1 MTSIWYGFIVLL
13 KHFWF
18 CPGKWVIAFLCILV
32 TSATSAGDLSAVNA
46 TTEHNARVIRW
57 AHVYEASHPL
67 HIWAKWVSER
77 FYEQTQ
83 GRYRIVVY
91 PSSTLGKEGAL
102 NQSLSLGTVDIIYTG
117 ISFAAQT
124 YSPLGLSELPYMF
137 NDLAHWQRFVQSD
150 TFRDMSAHYTR
161 LADGNRIVGAT
172 YYGTRHMTANRAIN
186 SIDDI
191 KGLKIRVPGAAVYH
205 ILPLSLG
212 AKPSPIAFSEVYLAL
227 QQGVV
232 DAQENP
238 LPTIA
243 AKKLYEVQTHINLT
257 GHILGSILTITNQSF
272 LDNLS
277 EADRGVLVTLL
288 QKAATNATQD
298 ISEQERELGN
308 WFNEKGIV
316 VHSLDL
322 APFRQAVHSYLSP
335 RLPQQ
340 SQEYYDAIRS
350 L

>member
-1 MTSIWYGFIVLL
+1 ML
-13 KHFWF
+13 KYFQLFRGSWL
-18 CPGKWVIAFLCILV
+18 VIFLCVLV
-32 TSATSAGDLSAVNA
+32 ISTTNVRASSAITV
-46 TTEHNARVIRW
+46 TTENETQVIRW
-57 AHVYEASHPL
+57 AHVYEASHSL
-67 HIWAKWVSER
+67 HTWAQWVSKS

-117 ISFAAQT
+117 TSFAAQT
-124 YSPLGLSELPYMF
+124 YAPLGLSELPYIF

-150 TFRDMSAHYTR
+150 TFSDMSAHYTQ
-161 LADGNRIVGAT
+161 LSDGNRIVGST
-172 YYGTRHMTANRAIN
+172 YYGARHMTANRAIN
-186 SIDDI
+186 SVDDI
-191 KGLKIRVPGAAVYH
+191 QGLKIRVPGAAVYH

-272 LDNLS
+272 LDGLS
-277 EADRGVLVTLL
+277 DADRGLLLTLL
-288 QKAATNATQD
+288 QQAATNATQD
-298 ISEQERELGN
+298 IIKQEGELGH
-308 WFNEKGIV
+308 WFTTKGLV

-322 APFRQAVHSYLSP
+322 TPFREAVHGYLSP
-335 RLPQQ
+335 RLPPQ